1 MQKIE
6 MEKQKISY
14 EILCKSYVCFGEIG
28 ISTENQVSNFTYKV
42 GKGEGNLPVE
52 GRGFLPEWGL
62 PQGRARR
69 GKTPD
74 SKGKGTKKGL
84 TGGAKRGKIISTLA
98 DTHINPC
105 CY

>member
-1 MQKIE
+1 MFVLVKLEFRQKI
-6 MEKQKISY
+6 KCQ
-14 EILCKSYVCFGEIG
+14 
-28 ISTENQVSNFTYKV
+28 
-42 GKGEGNLPVE
+42 
-52 GRGFLPEWGL
+52 
-62 PQGRARR
+62 
-69 GKTPD
+69 TPD

>member
-1 MQKIE
+1 MQKFE

-14 EILCKSYVCFGEIG
+14 EISGESHVCFSEIG
-28 ISTENQVSNFTYKV
+28 ISTENQVSYITDKE
-42 GKGEGNLPVE
+42 GKREGKLPVE
-52 GRGFLPEWGL
+52 GRGFLPERGM

>member
-1 MQKIE
+1 MQKNE

-14 EILCKSYVCFGEIG
+14 EILHKIYAYFSEIG
-28 ISTENQVSNFTYKV
+28 ISTENQVSNITEK
-42 GKGEGNLPVE
+42 KKNERKKLPIE
-52 GRGFLPEWGL
+52 GRGFLPEGGI

-69 GKTPD
+69 GKASD
-74 SKGKGTKKGL
+74 SKGEGTKKGL

>member
-1 MQKIE
+1 MQKNE

-14 EILCKSYVCFGEIG
+14 EILYKIYVYFGEIG
-28 ISTENQVSNFTYKV
+28 ISTENQVSNITEKRKNKRKNCFCP
-42 GKGEGNLPVE
+42 EG
-52 GRGFLPEWGL
+52 GI

-69 GKTPD
+69 GKAPD

>member
-1 MQKIE
+1 MKFYAKAMSVLVKLEFRQKIKCQTSLKRGKRE
-6 MEKQKISY
+6 EK
-14 EILCKSYVCFGEIG
+14 
-28 ISTENQVSNFTYKV
+28 
-42 GKGEGNLPVE
+42 LPVE
-52 GRGFLPEWGL
+52 GRGFLPERGI

-69 GKTPD
+69 GKAPD

-84 TGGAKRGKIISTLA
+84 TGGTKRGKIISTLA

>member
-1 MQKIE
+1 MQKFE

-14 EILCKSYVCFGEIG
+14 EISGESHVCFSEIG
-28 ISTENQVSNFTYKV
+28 ISTENQVSNITEKRENERENCLQRGGDFFP
-42 GKGEGNLPVE
+42 KGGM
-52 GRGFLPEWGL
+52 

-84 TGGAKRGKIISTLA
+84 TGGTKRGKIISTLA